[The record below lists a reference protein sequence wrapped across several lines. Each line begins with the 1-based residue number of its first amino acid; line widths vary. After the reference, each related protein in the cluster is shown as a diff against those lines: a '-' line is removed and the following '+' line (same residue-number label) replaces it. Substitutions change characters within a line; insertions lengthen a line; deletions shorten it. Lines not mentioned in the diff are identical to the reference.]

1 MERIFTRKPITMADN
16 WIVTVDGQ
24 SYGPYPLDKMQAF
37 ITEGRVIPQSLVS
50 QPASGSSCPASEDP
64 VLGPLFGAADTPSSA
79 ECRIENPAVRAAAQN
94 FGRHQA
100 ESPSERSNIVIIS
113 DIKSRSIHGLEE
125 AIFNLGQAYPLLPQ
139 VWLLTSG
146 LSVNT
151 IRGQLAK
158 HLGKLDML
166 FVVDATH
173 GTAAWANFGP
183 EPDSRIRR
191 MWAKPDETERK
202 AS

>member
-1 MERIFTRKPITMADN
+1 MTDN

-37 ITEGRVIPQSLVS
+37 IAEGRVIPQSLVS
-50 QPASGSSCPASEDP
+50 RPGSGSTGPANEDP
-64 VLGPLFGAADTPSSA
+64 VLGLLFGAADPHLSA
-79 ECRIENPAVRAAAQN
+79 GSQIESPAVRAAVQN
-94 FGRHQA
+94 FGRHQD
-100 ESPSERSNIVIIS
+100 ESTDERSNIVIIS

-139 VWLLTSG
+139 VWLLTTG
-146 LSVNT
+146 LSANT
-151 IRGQLAK
+151 IRGQLVK
-158 HLGKLDML
+158 HLGKLDVL

-191 MWAKPDETERK
+191 LWAKPGEAERK